1 MRGSNAPNKPFAAD
15 RTKAAA
21 AEKHGWAIRL
31 FCLCHGN
38 PSVLNSRKY
47 MAIVI
52 LGVCRKPY
60 MLQDFIFGLWLTT
73 ILKHPSHGRSNSD
86 TFDTDFDTRVLMNR
100 KNGQKKAH

>member
-1 MRGSNAPNKPFAAD
+1 MPGKPAI
-15 RTKAAA
+15 TLV
-21 AEKHGWAIRL
+21 GCYITLSWAIRL

>member
-1 MRGSNAPNKPFAAD
+1 
-15 RTKAAA
+15 
-21 AEKHGWAIRL
+21 
-31 FCLCHGN
+31 
-38 PSVLNSRKY
+38 

-100 KNGQKKAH
+100 KNGQKRRTDHRLPEQREHYTGRVWFPVYAFLCVFTGPL